1 MCISNWINFGGERMQ
16 VFWKL
21 GWFFKQHKSKYI
33 LGLITLLLIAL
44 IEIVPPQII
53 GKTIDQMTT
62 NKLTP
67 KVLAVYLV
75 ILVFVAIFTYILRY
89 VWRLSIFGTSQKLGQ
104 ILRTSLY
111 KKYTNM
117 SAIFFQN
124 RRTGDLMAH
133 ATNDIRAVQNAAGA
147 GILMIADALITGGTV
162 VITMAA
168 TVSWQLTLIAMI
180 PLPFMVLL
188 TSYYGS
194 LLSKGFKKAQAAFS
208 RLNDKTQESVAGIK
222 VTKTFGY
229 ETSDQKDFK
238 NLSDDVVVK
247 NLKVSKI
254 DALFDPTITLVIGI
268 SYFLSIVFGAKLVFN
283 HDITLG
289 QLITFTTYLGML
301 VWPLLALGLFF
312 NIVQRAKA
320 SYERIEEIGNTP
332 NGIDTH
338 FKIDAS
344 PVGNIEFHIKKFHF
358 PGNKED
364 GIHDVHFEVKQ
375 GSTVGIVGRTGSG
388 KSTLIRLLLREFDT
402 AEANEIKYGGYPIR
416 DYNVKNLRAQFG
428 YVPQEHFLFSTTIRN
443 NIAFS
448 NEEIDDNSIFEA
460 SRASHIH
467 DDILSFPNQYQTV
480 VGERGVSL
488 SGGQKQR
495 ISIARALLIGP
506 EVLILDDSL
515 SAVDAQ
521 TEEVIL
527 GNLEKL
533 RKGKTN
539 IITAHRMSA
548 VKHADEIIV
557 MEGGTVVESGTH
569 TALMNQKGWYYET
582 YRAQALQQ
590 QLTRNLDDLAKGDDA
605 ND

>member
-1 MCISNWINFGGERMQ
+1 MR

-21 GWFFKQHKSKYI
+21 GWFFKQQKVSYI
-33 LGLITLLLIAL
+33 VGLFTLFLIAL
-44 IEIVPPQII
+44 IEIIPPQII
-53 GKTIDQMTT
+53 GQTIDEMTT

-67 KVLAVYLV
+67 KLLSIYLI
-75 ILVFVAIFTYILRY
+75 ILIVVAILTYILRY

-104 ILRTSLY
+104 ILRTYLY
-111 KKYTNM
+111 EKYTSM
-117 SAIFFQN
+117 SAVFFQN

-147 GILMIADALITGGTV
+147 GILMIADSLIAGGTV
-162 VITMAA
+162 VVTMAT
-168 TVSWQLTLIAMI
+168 TVSLKLTLIALI

-208 RLNDKTQESVAGIK
+208 KLNDKTQESVAGIK

-229 ETSDQKDFK
+229 ETSDQADFK
-238 NLSDDVVVK
+238 MLSDDVVAK

-254 DALFDPTITLVIGI
+254 DALFDPTITLVIGT
-268 SYFLSIVFGAKLVFN
+268 SYFLAIVFGAQMVFQN
-283 HDITLG
+283 DITIG

-320 SYERIEEIGNTP
+320 SYERIDEIGKLP
-332 NGIDTH
+332 SD
-338 FKIDAS
+338 
-344 PVGNIEFHIKKFHF
+344 IETNYITEAHPTGDIIFDIKQFNF
-358 PGNKED
+358 PGNDEQSVYD
-364 GIHDVHFEVKQ
+364 IHFSIKQ
-375 GSTVGIVGRTGSG
+375 GSTVGIVGRTGAG

-402 AEANEIKYGGYPIR
+402 QRSEDITYGGIPIR
-416 DYNVKNLRAQFG
+416 DYNVRNLRAKFG

-448 NEEIDDNSIFEA
+448 NESIKDKMIYEA
-460 SRASHIH
+460 SRHSLIH
-467 DDILSFPNQYQTV
+467 DDIMSFPNKYNTI

-495 ISIARALLIGP
+495 VSIARALLVNP
-506 EVLILDDSL
+506 EVLILDDAL

-521 TEEVIL
+521 TEESIL
-527 GNLEKL
+527 ENLEYI
-533 RKGKTN
+533 RQGKTN

-548 VKHADEIIV
+548 VKHADLIIV
-557 MEGGTVVESGTH
+557 LDKGTIIETGNHDS
-569 TALMNQKGWYYET
+569 LIDQQGWYYET
-582 YRAQALQQ
+582 YQSQALKEK
-590 QLTRNLDDLAKGDDA
+590 LNRNLDELTKGGGV
-605 ND
+605 NG

>member
-1 MCISNWINFGGERMQ
+1 MEWGERMQ

-21 GWFFKQHKSKYI
+21 GWFFKQHKGSY
-33 LGLITLLLIAL
+33 LVGLSTLFLIAL
-44 IEIVPPQII
+44 IEILPPQII
-53 GKTIDQMTT
+53 GKTIDDMVG

-67 KVLAVYLV
+67 KLLMIYLLVLVL
-75 ILVFVAIFTYILRY
+75 VAILTYVLRY
-89 VWRLSIFGTSQKLGQ
+89 IWRLSIFGTSQKLGQ
-104 ILRTSLY
+104 ILRTYLY
-111 KKYTNM
+111 KKYTVM
-117 SAIFFQN
+117 SAIFYQN

-147 GILMIADALITGGTV
+147 GILMIADSLITGGTV
-162 VITMAA
+162 VITMAV
-168 TVSWQLTLIAMI
+168 TVSWKLTLIAMI

-188 TSYYGS
+188 TNFYGS

-229 ETSDQKDFK
+229 EASDQQDFK
-238 NLSDDVVVK
+238 DLSDDVVDK

-254 DALFDPTITLVIGI
+254 DALFDPT
-268 SYFLSIVFGAKLVFN
+268 
-283 HDITLG
+283 ITLG

-320 SYERIEEIGNTP
+320 SYERIEEIENTP
-332 NGIDTH
+332 NDIDTDY
-338 FKIDAS
+338 KLNTR
-344 PVGNIEFHIKKFHF
+344 PVGNIEFNIKEFNF
-358 PGNKED
+358 PGDSKE
-364 GIHDVHFEVKQ
+364 GIYNVHFEVRE
-375 GSTVGIVGRTGSG
+375 GTTVGIVGRTGSG
-388 KSTLIRLLLREFDT
+388 KSTLIRLLLREYDT
-402 AEANEIKYGGYPIR
+402 KEMHEITYGEHPIR
-416 DYNVKNLRAQFG
+416 DYNVQLLRNQFG
-428 YVPQEHFLFSTTIRN
+428 YVPQEHFLFSTSIRN

-448 NEEIDDNSIFEA
+448 NEKIGDNQIFAA
-460 SRASHIH
+460 SQASDIH
-467 DDILSFPNQYQTV
+467 EDILSFPDQYQTV

-495 ISIARALLIGP
+495 ISIARALLIDP

-515 SAVDAQ
+515 SAVDAK

-527 GNLEKL
+527 SNLKKL

-548 VKHADEIIV
+548 VKQADEIIV
-557 MEGGTVVESGTH
+557 MDKGTIVEKGTH
-569 TALMNQKGWYYET
+569 STLMNQKGWYYET

-590 QLTRNLDDLAKGDDA
+590 KLTRNLDDLTKGDDT
-605 ND
+605 NG

>member
-1 MCISNWINFGGERMQ
+1 MK

-21 GWFFKQHKSKYI
+21 GWFFKQQKLSYI
-33 LGLITLLLIAL
+33 IGLGTLLLIAL

-53 GKTIDQMTT
+53 GRTIDQMTT
-62 NKLTP
+62 NQLTSKL
-67 KVLAVYLV
+67 LMVYLA
-75 ILVFVAIFTYILRY
+75 ILIIVAILTYVFRY
-89 VWRLSIFGTSQKLGQ
+89 VWRLSIFGTSQKLRQ
-104 ILRTSLY
+104 ILRTYLF
-111 KKYTNM
+111 KKYTDM

-147 GILMIADALITGGTV
+147 GILMIADSLITGGTV
-162 VITMAA
+162 IITMAT
-168 TVSWQLTLIAMI
+168 TVSWKLTLIAMI

-188 TSYYGS
+188 TSFYGA

-208 RLNDKTQESVAGIK
+208 KLNDKTQESVAGIK

-229 ETSDQKDFK
+229 ESSDQADFK
-238 NLSDDVVVK
+238 DLSDDVVDK

-254 DALFDPTITLVIGI
+254 DALFDPTITLVIGM
-268 SYFLSIVFGAKLVFN
+268 SYFLSIAFGAQMVFHN
-283 HDITLG
+283 EITLG

-320 SYERIEEIGNTP
+320 SYERIEEIGNLP

-338 FKIDAS
+338 YKIDDS
-344 PVGNIEFHIKKFHF
+344 PQGDIQFNMEYFNF
-358 PGNKED
+358 PGND
-364 GIHDVHFEVKQ
+364 NQGLYDIYFTIKQ
-375 GSTVGIVGRTGSG
+375 GDTVGIVGRTGSG
-388 KSTLIRLLLREFDT
+388 KSTLIKLLLREFDT
-402 AEANEIKYGGYPIR
+402 QQAQDITYGAYPLR
-416 DYNVKNLRAQFG
+416 DYKVELLRGQFG

-448 NEEIDDNSIFEA
+448 NEAIEDEQIYEV
-460 SRASHIH
+460 SRLSHIH
-467 DDILSFPNQYQTV
+467 DDIMNFTNGYQTV

-495 ISIARALLIGP
+495 VSIARALLLNP

-527 GNLEKL
+527 GNLEHL
-533 RKGKTN
+533 RNHKTN

-548 VKHADEIIV
+548 VKHADLIIV
-557 MEGGTVVESGTH
+557 MDEGEIIERGHHES
-569 TALMNQKGWYYET
+569 LMQQRGWYYET
-582 YRAQALQQ
+582 YQAQALQAK
-590 QLTRNLDDLAKGDDA
+590 LSRNLDNLTKGDGED
-605 ND
+605 D

>member
-1 MCISNWINFGGERMQ
+1 MK

-21 GWFFKQHKSKYI
+21 GWFFKQQKLSYI
-33 LGLITLLLIAL
+33 IGLGTLLLIAL

-53 GKTIDQMTT
+53 GRTIDQMTT
-62 NKLTP
+62 HKLTP
-67 KVLAVYLV
+67 KLLMIYLA
-75 ILVFVAIFTYILRY
+75 ILIVVAILTYVLRY

-104 ILRTSLY
+104 ILRTYLFS
-111 KKYTNM
+111 KYTDM

-229 ETSDQKDFK
+229 ESSDQADFK
-238 NLSDDVVVK
+238 DLSDDVVDK

-254 DALFDPTITLVIGI
+254 DALFDPTITLVIGT
-268 SYFLSIVFGAKLVFN
+268 SYFLSIAFGAQMVFRN
-283 HDITLG
+283 EISLG

-320 SYERIEEIGNTP
+320 SYERIDEIGNLP

-338 FKIDAS
+338 YKIDKS
-344 PVGNIEFHIKKFHF
+344 PQGDIQFNINRFNF
-358 PGNKED
+358 PGND
-364 GIHDVHFEVKQ
+364 KQ
-375 GSTVGIVGRTGSG
+375 GVYDIHFTIEQGTTVGIVGRTGSG

-402 AEANEIKYGGYPIR
+402 KHAQDITYGGHPLS
-416 DYNVKNLRAQFG
+416 DYKVELLRTQFG

-448 NEEIDDNSIFEA
+448 NETIEDEQIYEV
-460 SRASHIH
+460 SRLSHIH
-467 DDILSFPNQYQTV
+467 DDIMHFTNGYQTI

-495 ISIARALLIGP
+495 VSIARALLLNP

-527 GNLEKL
+527 ENLEHL
-533 RKGKTN
+533 RKFKTN

-548 VKHADEIIV
+548 VKHADLIIV
-557 MEGGTVVESGTH
+557 MDEGKIIERGHHES
-569 TALMNQKGWYYET
+569 LMQQRGWYYET
-582 YRAQALQQ
+582 YQAQALQAKLSRDLDN
-590 QLTRNLDDLAKGDDA
+590 LTKGDDE
-605 ND
+605 DD

>member
-1 MCISNWINFGGERMQ
+1 MK

-21 GWFFKQHKSKYI
+21 GWFFKQQKKSYI
-33 LGLITLLLIAL
+33 VGLFTLLLIAL

-67 KVLAVYLV
+67 KLLTIYLI
-75 ILVFVAIFTYILRY
+75 ILTIVAILTYVLRY

-104 ILRTSLY
+104 TLRTYLY
-111 KKYTNM
+111 EKYTTM

-147 GILMIADALITGGTV
+147 GILMIADSLISGGTV
-162 VITMAA
+162 VITMAT
-168 TVSWQLTLIAMI
+168 TVSWKLTLIALI

-208 RLNDKTQESVAGIK
+208 KLNDKTQESVAGIK

-229 ETSDQKDFK
+229 ESSDQADFK
-238 NLSDDVVVK
+238 ALSDDVVAK

-254 DALFDPTITLVIGI
+254 DALFDPTITLVIGT
-268 SYFLSIVFGAKLVFN
+268 SYFLAIAFGAQMVFQN
-283 HDITLG
+283 EITLG

-320 SYERIEEIGNTP
+320 SYERIDEIENLP
-332 NGIDTH
+332 NDIETTY
-338 FKIDAS
+338 KIDG
-344 PVGNIEFHIKKFHF
+344 PPTGNIIFNIEQFNFTGNDEQGLYDMHF
-358 PGNKED
+358 S
-364 GIHDVHFEVKQ
+364 VKQ
-375 GSTVGIVGRTGSG
+375 GSTLGIVGRTGSG
-388 KSTLIRLLLREFDT
+388 KSALIRLLLREFDT
-402 AEANEIKYGGYPIR
+402 KRPQDITYGGHPIR
-416 DYNVKNLRAQFG
+416 DYNVKHLRAQFG

-448 NEEIDDNSIFEA
+448 NEEIDDDSIYEA
-460 SRASHIH
+460 SRLSHIH
-467 DDILSFPNQYQTV
+467 DDIMAFPNSYHTV

-495 ISIARALLIGP
+495 VSIARALLVDP

-521 TEEVIL
+521 TEEAIL
-527 GNLEKL
+527 ANLESV
-533 RKGKTN
+533 RNGKTN

-548 VKHADEIIV
+548 VKHADFIIV
-557 MEGGTVVESGTH
+557 LDEGTIVESGTH
-569 TALMNQKGWYYET
+569 NSLIEKKGWYYET
-582 YRAQALQQ
+582 YQAQALQDK
-590 QLTRNLDDLAKGDDA
+590 LSRNLDHLTKGGDE